1 MIECVFDYLC
11 DDIGL
16 DEQSGLAGQE
26 TDPITI
32 LLIYETT
39 FIVLV
44 NTATSS
50 SLFNNGW
57 VNKGRPHVIF
67 VKLAYCSDHLLKP
80 WLSPLSHLGNEGLK
94 FFLKG
99 P

>member
-1 MIECVFDYLC
+1 MTKIVCGLLSNQQTFGSGQSNYNRIEMIEYVFDYLC

-32 LLIYETT
+32 LLIYGTT

-44 NTATSS
+44 NTAT
-50 SLFNNGW
+50 
-57 VNKGRPHVIF
+57 
-67 VKLAYCSDHLLKP
+67 
-80 WLSPLSHLGNEGLK
+80 
-94 FFLKG
+94 
-99 P
+99 

>member
-1 MIECVFDYLC
+1 MIEYVFDYLC

-32 LLIYETT
+32 LLIYGTT
-39 FIVLV
+39 FIVLL

-67 VKLAYCSDHLLKP
+67 KLGYCSNHLLKP
-80 WLSPLSHLGNEGLK
+80 
-94 FFLKG
+94 
-99 P
+99 

>member
-1 MIECVFDYLC
+1 MFEYVFDYLC

-16 DEQSGLAGQE
+16 DEQNGLAGQE

-32 LLIYETT
+32 LLIYGTT

-50 SLFNNGW
+50 SLFNMLLIIVPPN
-57 VNKGRPHVIF
+57 NDNRPQ
-67 VKLAYCSDHLLKP
+67 
-80 WLSPLSHLGNEGLK
+80 
-94 FFLKG
+94 
-99 P
+99 

>member
-1 MIECVFDYLC
+1 MNEYVFDYLC

-16 DEQSGLAGQE
+16 DEQIGLAGQE

-32 LLIYETT
+32 LLIYGTT
-39 FIVLV
+39 FIVLL

-67 VKLAYCSDHLLKP
+67 VKLGYCSNHLLKP
-80 WLSPLSHLGNEGLK
+80 
-94 FFLKG
+94 
-99 P
+99 